1 VTLHVIWG
9 DDEQNRADELRE
21 IATWLADWPNR
32 ESTWSKNLITL
43 GTSTSIAGHSTTLSS
58 RRA

>member
-32 ESTWSKNLITL
+32 ESTWSKN
-43 GTSTSIAGHSTTLSS
+43 
-58 RRA
+58 